1 MPLAGAPGVGAASYE
16 PRAMEGTVLHRVVR
30 ENFETFRAEI
40 AARTD
45 GGGLPQFV
53 EREFRDFLTCGVLS
67 RGFARVRCEGCAFER
82 LVPFSCKRR
91 GFCPSCG
98 GRRMAELAAHL
109 VDAVLPHVPV
119 RQWVLTLPYR
129 LRYLLAWNHQLCRA
143 VLAVHVRAVLG
154 FYRRR
159 ARRRGV
165 PDGRGGAVTVIQRF
179 GGGLQLN
186 VHFHS
191 LLLDGVFA
199 EAADGT
205 LEFDPADPPSEED
218 VARLLA
224 TIRRRVLRLLA
235 RRGLA
240 VEDAPDGDPLAEESP
255 ALAGISSAAVQGRV
269 ALGPRAGARVIQI
282 GREPDAP
289 WVTSR
294 GPCQAHL
301 EGFDLHAAITVAA
314 DYRTALERLA
324 RYVLRPPVA
333 QDRLA
338 LTPDGQVLLSLKAD
352 WADGTTHLLFE
363 PIEFLEKLAALTPRP
378 RINLVIYHGILA
390 PHARARAQ
398 AVARGPVTSSTQQRP
413 PVAKEPGA
421 DAPRQTPEP
430 SRVSTPEAPPQES
443 RPRGP
448 EKPRDWAWADLMRRV
463 FDLDVLACPRCGGRM
478 SVIATIEAGE
488 VMRMILGHLGLPTE
502 PPKPLPARSPPG
514 AHDLFPD
521 SPA

>member
-1 MPLAGAPGVGAASYE
+1 MGSPPAPLDSRMACACNIVLLAPLRSVTPSREGLRTSSPRRGGMPLAGAPLVGAASYQ

-30 ENFETFRAEI
+30 EYFETFRAEV

-53 EREFRDFLTCGVLS
+53 EREFRDLLTCGVLS

-165 PDGRGGAVTVIQRF
+165 RDGRGGAVTVIQRF

-191 LLLDGVFA
+191 LFLDGVFA

-205 LEFDPADPPSEED
+205 LEFHPTDPPSDEE
-218 VARLLA
+218 VARVLA

-235 RRGLA
+235 RHGLA
-240 VEDAPDGDPLAEESP
+240 VEDAPDVDPLADESP
-255 ALAGISSAAVQGRV
+255 ALALAGISSASIQGRI

-294 GPCQAHL
+294 GPRQAHL
-301 EGFDLHAAITVAA
+301 EGFDLHADITVGA
-314 DYRTALERLA
+314 DDRAGLERLA

-338 LTPDGQVLLSLKAD
+338 LTPEGQVLLTLKGE

-363 PIEFLEKLAALTPRP
+363 PIAFLERLAALTPRP

-398 AVARGPVTSSTQQRP
+398 AVARGPAVSTSERSP
-413 PVAKEPGA
+413 ASEEPSA
-421 DAPRQTPEP
+421 DAPARPPEP
-430 SRVSTPEAPPQES
+430 GGGAIPEAPPEENGPH
-443 RPRGP
+443 RP

-463 FDLDVLACPRCGGRM
+463 FDLDTL
-478 SVIATIEAGE
+478 
-488 VMRMILGHLGLPTE
+488 
-502 PPKPLPARSPPG
+502 
-514 AHDLFPD
+514 
-521 SPA
+521 

>member
-1 MPLAGAPGVGAASYE
+1 
-16 PRAMEGTVLHRVVR
+16 MEGTVLHRLVR

-45 GGGLPQFV
+45 GGGLPRFV
-53 EREFRDFLTCGVLS
+53 EREFREFLTYGVLS

-129 LRYLLAWNHQLCRA
+129 LRYLLAWDHKLCRA
-143 VLAVHVRAVLG
+143 VLGVHARAVLG

-159 ARRRGV
+159 ARRGGV

-191 LLLDGVFA
+191 LLLDGVFP
-199 EAADGT
+199 EPADGT
-205 LEFDPADPPSEED
+205 LAFHPAEPLSDED

-224 TIRRRVLRLLA
+224 TIRRRVQRLLA

-240 VEDAPDGDPLAEESP
+240 VEDAVEFDPLAEESP
-255 ALAGISSAAVQGRV
+255 ALAGITSASVQGRV
-269 ALGPRAGARVIQI
+269 ALGPRAGARILHL
-282 GREPDAP
+282 GREPHP
-289 WVTSR
+289 PTVTSR

-301 EGFDLHAAITVAA
+301 EGFDLHANITVGA
-314 DYRTALERLA
+314 DDRAGLERLS

-333 QDRLA
+333 QDRIE
-338 LTPDGQVLLSLKAD
+338 LTPEGRVLVALKTE
-352 WADGTTHLLFE
+352 WADGTTHLLSE
-363 PIEFLEKLAALTPRP
+363 PFEFLGEARRADPTP
-378 RINLVIYHGILA
+378 
-390 PHARARAQ
+390 
-398 AVARGPVTSSTQQRP
+398 
-413 PVAKEPGA
+413 A
-421 DAPRQTPEP
+421 DQ
-430 SRVSTPEAPPQES
+430 S
-443 RPRGP
+443 
-448 EKPRDWAWADLMRRV
+448 
-463 FDLDVLACPRCGGRM
+463 
-478 SVIATIEAGE
+478 
-488 VMRMILGHLGLPTE
+488 
-502 PPKPLPARSPPG
+502 
-514 AHDLFPD
+514 
-521 SPA
+521 

>member
-1 MPLAGAPGVGAASYE
+1 MPVAGTPRVGAASYE
-16 PRAMEGTVLHRVVR
+16 PRPMEGAVLHRVVR
-30 ENFETFRAEI
+30 EYFETFRAEV
-40 AARTD
+40 AVRTD

-53 EREFRDFLTCGVLS
+53 EREFREFLTCGVL

-98 GRRMAELAAHL
+98 GRRMAERAAHL
-109 VDAVLPHVPV
+109 VDAVLPCVPV
-119 RQWVLTLPYR
+119 RQWVLTLPHR
-129 LRYLLAWNHQLCRA
+129 LRYLLAWNHKLCRA

-159 ARRRGV
+159 ARHRGV
-165 PDGRGGAVTVIQRF
+165 ADGRGGAVTVIQRF

-191 LLLDGVFA
+191 LFLDGVFA

-205 LEFDPADPPSEED
+205 LEFHPADPPSDEE
-218 VARLLA
+218 VAWLLA
-224 TIRRRVLRLLA
+224 AIRRRVLRLLA

-240 VEDAPDGDPLAEESP
+240 VEDAPDVDPLAEESP

-314 DYRTALERLA
+314 ADRAALERLA

-333 QDRLA
+333 QDQAQEYLPVRREREA
-338 LTPDGQVLLSLKAD
+338 ASVYAGS
-352 WADGTTHLLFE
+352 GSG
-363 PIEFLEKLAALTPRP
+363 EFR
-378 RINLVIYHGILA
+378 GGA
-390 PHARARAQ
+390 PGLG
-398 AVARGPVTSSTQQRP
+398 RGPQGSEGRSDKRRLNE
-413 PVAKEPGA
+413 A
-421 DAPRQTPEP
+421 APRQ
-430 SRVSTPEAPPQES
+430 
-443 RPRGP
+443 
-448 EKPRDWAWADLMRRV
+448 RR
-463 FDLDVLACPRCGGRM
+463 
-478 SVIATIEAGE
+478 
-488 VMRMILGHLGLPTE
+488 
-502 PPKPLPARSPPG
+502 
-514 AHDLFPD
+514 
-521 SPA
+521 

>member
-1 MPLAGAPGVGAASYE
+1 MGATYQ
-16 PRAMEGTVLHRVVR
+16 PRTAEGTVLHRVVR
-30 ENFETFRAEI
+30 EHFETFRAEI
-40 AARTD
+40 AARSD
-45 GGGLPQFV
+45 GGGLPPFV
-53 EREFRDFLTCGVLS
+53 EREFTEFLTCGVLS
-67 RGFARVRCEGCAFER
+67 RGFARVRCEGWAFER

-129 LRYLLAWNHQLCRA
+129 LRYLLAYNHALCRA

-165 PDGRGGAVTVIQRF
+165 ADGRGGAVTVIQRF

-191 LLLDGVFA
+191 LFLDGVFA
-199 EAADGT
+199 EGADGT
-205 LEFDPADPPSEED
+205 LEFHAADPPSEED

-240 VEDAPDGDPLAEESP
+240 VDEAPDLDPLAEESP
-255 ALAGISSAAVQGRV
+255 ALAGITSASVRGRV
-269 ALGPRAGARVIQI
+269 ALGPRAGARVIQV
-282 GREPDAP
+282 GREPDVP

-314 DYRTALERLA
+314 HDRAALERLS
-324 RYVLRPPVA
+324 RYVLRPPAA

-338 LTPDGQVLLSLKAD
+338 LTPEGQVLVTLKAE
-352 WADGTTHLLFE
+352 WGEGTTHLLFE
-363 PIEFLEKLAALTPRP
+363 PVEFLEKLAALTPPAADKRS
-378 RINLVIYHGILA
+378 NLSRNPAHFM
-390 PHARARAQ
+390 RR
-398 AVARGPVTSSTQQRP
+398 RGPRPSPAAPPHQQGSSRPLRKRPAPTPPLARLNPARFRP
-413 PVAKEPGA
+413 PKLRLRPPRACAVVPRSLATGPG
-421 DAPRQTPEP
+421 P
-430 SRVSTPEAPPQES
+430 
-443 RPRGP
+443 
-448 EKPRDWAWADLMRRV
+448 
-463 FDLDVLACPRCGGRM
+463 
-478 SVIATIEAGE
+478 I
-488 VMRMILGHLGLPTE
+488 
-502 PPKPLPARSPPG
+502 
-514 AHDLFPD
+514 
-521 SPA
+521 

>member
-45 GGGLPQFV
+45 GGGLPEFG
-53 EREFRDFLTCGVLS
+53 EREFRHFLTCGVLS
-67 RGFARVRCEGCAFER
+67 RGFARVRCEGCAFEH

-199 EAADGT
+199 EGEDGS
-205 LEFDPADPPSEED
+205 LEFHAAEPPSDEE
-218 VARLLA
+218 VARMLA
-224 TIRRRVLRLLA
+224 AIYRRVQRLLA
-235 RRGLA
+235 RRGLD
-240 VEDAPDGDPLAEESP
+240 VDAPPDVHPLADEAP
-255 ALAGISSAAVQGRV
+255 ALAGISSASIQGRI
-269 ALGPRAGARVIQI
+269 ALGPRAGARVLQL

-294 GPCQAHL
+294 GPCTAHL
-301 EGFDLHAAITVAA
+301 AGFDLRANIT
-314 DYRTALERLA
+314 
-324 RYVLRPPVA
+324 
-333 QDRLA
+333 
-338 LTPDGQVLLSLKAD
+338 
-352 WADGTTHLLFE
+352 
-363 PIEFLEKLAALTPRP
+363 
-378 RINLVIYHGILA
+378 
-390 PHARARAQ
+390 ARA
-398 AVARGPVTSSTQQRP
+398 
-413 PVAKEPGA
+413 
-421 DAPRQTPEP
+421 D
-430 SRVSTPEAPPQES
+430 
-443 RPRGP
+443 
-448 EKPRDWAWADLMRRV
+448 
-463 FDLDVLACPRCGGRM
+463 
-478 SVIATIEAGE
+478 
-488 VMRMILGHLGLPTE
+488 
-502 PPKPLPARSPPG
+502 
-514 AHDLFPD
+514 
-521 SPA
+521 